1 MGFIKTK
8 NNSIKL
14 PKNVDLFVQT
24 YDKQSLPEGVSV
36 IKINVFPDDGGG
48 WFKESL
54 RVDKDGFVESL
65 KQSNIDFKIAQ
76 SNMSYLGAYAKRFW
90 HIHPETT
97 KRTGQNEIWT
107 TNSSLILGLIDL
119 RKDSK
124 TYGTKSKVVISPDKA
139 VYIPSGVA
147 HGLYNPNNYPV
158 TLVYFADQQFSVEDT
173 QEYRIDPKDLPFDF
187 VEPEIM

>member
-8 NNSIKL
+8 NDSIKL

-24 YDKQSLPEGVSV
+24 YDKQALPEGVTI

-65 KQSNIDFKIAQ
+65 KQSGIDFKITQ
-76 SNMSYLGAYAKRFW
+76 SNMSYLGPYAKRFW
-90 HIHPETT
+90 HIHPETK
-97 KRTGQNEIWT
+97 KRAGQNEIWT

-124 TYGTKSKVVISPDKA
+124 TYGTKSKIVISPDKA

-147 HGLYNPNNYPV
+147 HGLYNPTSSPI
-158 TLVYFADQQFSVEDT
+158 TLVYFADQQFSIEDT